1 MATQE
6 DGHWKKA
13 VPGRDQKGFLRSQ
26 ATWAVA
32 VAVAVV
38 MGGGS
43 GKVFLGDE
51 FPSPGEAQSGPRLA
65 LGPPTKY
72 TLPVQEPI
80 SPAEDEPIG
89 TKSDI

>member
-13 VPGRDQKGFLRSQ
+13 VPGRDQKGFLRCQ
-26 ATWAVA
+26 VTWV
-32 VAVAVV
+32 VAVV
-38 MGGGS
+38 VMGEGS
-43 GKVFLGDE
+43 GKVLLGDK
-51 FPSPGEAQSGPRLA
+51 FPSPGEAQFGPGLA

-80 SPAEDEPIG
+80 SPGEDEPIG
-89 TKSDI
+89 TKLDI